1 MKKQLFLITLLI
13 YSFMGFAQNWK
24 SDSDHSRLSFI
35 TTHMLISDVSGVF
48 KSFEASIQASKEDFS
63 DAVFE
68 LVVDVKSINTEIE
81 KRDNHLR
88 SADFFD
94 VEKYPTLSFKSTK
107 LEKAGE
113 NTYKMSG
120 NLTMH
125 GITYPVTLTLQ
136 YRGSI
141 ENPNTKKTTAGFQV
155 MGKVKRSDFNI
166 GPKFSNNIISD
177 EVMIKAGGEFQ
188 KQ

>member
-1 MKKQLFLITLLI
+1 MKKQLLLI
-13 YSFMGFAQNWK
+13 ALLVYSFTCFAQTWK

-35 TTHMLISDVSGVF
+35 TTHMLISDVSGIF
-48 KSFEASIQASKEDFS
+48 KSFEATVQASKEDFS

-68 LVVDVKSINTEIE
+68 LVVDVKSINTENE

-88 SADFFD
+88 SADFFE
-94 VEKYPTLSFKSTK
+94 VEKYPTLNFKSTK
-107 LEKAGE
+107 LEKTGG
-113 NTYKMSG
+113 NMFKMSG

-125 GITYPVTLTLQ
+125 GITHPVIMDLQ
-136 YRGSI
+136 YRGTI
-141 ENPNTKKTTAGFQV
+141 VNPNTKKTTAGFQV

-166 GPKFSNNIISD
+166 GPKFNNNIISD
-177 EVMIKAGGEFQ
+177 EVMIKADGEFQ